1 MALRLALQL
10 YSVGEDAKKDLDGT
24 LRRVKEMGYEGVEFA
39 GLYGHDAAEVSEMLH
54 QYGLIPVSAHVSLE
68 ELETKFDEVAA
79 SYKQI
84 GCPYLAVPY
93 LIHALQPV
101 SGNFEE
107 AISRIEADNAF
118 LYKVLGKPYD
128 NNRGGDL
135 KDEETVFVLTK
146 RLKLLDKVLVSVI
159 SGNASLNGDVRNDL
173 LSYVSDKDKFI
184 HDTYHQYKRL
194 HPRFVA
200 FLRSKGLSEWET
212 GYCCLYALGLRGK
225 DVGAFLERGGHYN
238 IDSRIRRKLGL
249 GTEDANLGNYV
260 RSRLKELSD

>member
-1 MALRLALQL
+1 MEEQHYIRVILCLSIVAAVLAVVAGVFVVRYIALRR
-10 YSVGEDAKKDLDGT
+10 KNRDGKF
-24 LRRVKEMGYEGVEFA
+24 VKW
-39 GLYGHDAAEVSEMLH
+39 
-54 QYGLIPVSAHVSLE
+54 
-68 ELETKFDEVAA
+68 
-79 SYKQI
+79 
-84 GCPYLAVPY
+84 
-93 LIHALQPV
+93 
-101 SGNFEE
+101 

>member
-1 MALRLALQL
+1 MEEQRYIRVILCLSIVAAVLAVVAGIFIVRYIALRR
-10 YSVGEDAKKDLDGT
+10 KNRDGKF
-24 LRRVKEMGYEGVEFA
+24 VKW
-39 GLYGHDAAEVSEMLH
+39 
-54 QYGLIPVSAHVSLE
+54 
-68 ELETKFDEVAA
+68 
-79 SYKQI
+79 
-84 GCPYLAVPY
+84 
-93 LIHALQPV
+93 
-101 SGNFEE
+101 

-128 NNRGGDL
+128 NSRGGDL

-159 SGNASLNGDVRNDL
+159 SGNASLNGDVKNDL

-194 HPRFVA
+194 HPCFVA

-249 GTEDANLGNYV
+249 GTEDANLGNHV

>member
-1 MALRLALQL
+1 MEEQHYIRVILCLSIVAAVLAVVAGIFIVRYIALRR
-10 YSVGEDAKKDLDGT
+10 KNRDGKF
-24 LRRVKEMGYEGVEFA
+24 VKW
-39 GLYGHDAAEVSEMLH
+39 
-54 QYGLIPVSAHVSLE
+54 
-68 ELETKFDEVAA
+68 
-79 SYKQI
+79 
-84 GCPYLAVPY
+84 
-93 LIHALQPV
+93 
-101 SGNFEE
+101 

-159 SGNASLNGDVRNDL
+159 SGNASLNGDVKNDL

-249 GTEDANLGNYV
+249 GTEDANLGNHV
-260 RSRLKELSD
+260 RSRLK

>member
-1 MALRLALQL
+1 MEEQHYIRVILCLSILAGVLAVVAGVFIVRYIALRL
-10 YSVGEDAKKDLDGT
+10 KNRDGKF
-24 LRRVKEMGYEGVEFA
+24 VKW
-39 GLYGHDAAEVSEMLH
+39 
-54 QYGLIPVSAHVSLE
+54 
-68 ELETKFDEVAA
+68 
-79 SYKQI
+79 
-84 GCPYLAVPY
+84 
-93 LIHALQPV
+93 
-101 SGNFEE
+101 

-118 LYKVLGKPYD
+118 IYKVLGKPYD

-135 KDEETVFVLTK
+135 KDEETVFVLAK

-249 GTEDANLGNYV
+249 GTEDANLGNHV

>member
-1 MALRLALQL
+1 MEEQRYIRVILCLSIVAAVLAVVAGIFIVRYIALRR
-10 YSVGEDAKKDLDGT
+10 KNRDGKF
-24 LRRVKEMGYEGVEFA
+24 VKW
-39 GLYGHDAAEVSEMLH
+39 
-54 QYGLIPVSAHVSLE
+54 
-68 ELETKFDEVAA
+68 
-79 SYKQI
+79 
-84 GCPYLAVPY
+84 
-93 LIHALQPV
+93 
-101 SGNFEE
+101 

-159 SGNASLNGDVRNDL
+159 SGNASLNGDVKNDL

-249 GTEDANLGNYV
+249 GTEDANLGNHV

>member
-1 MALRLALQL
+1 MEEQHYIRVILCLSIVAAVLAVVAGIFIVRYIALRR
-10 YSVGEDAKKDLDGT
+10 KNRDGKF
-24 LRRVKEMGYEGVEFA
+24 VKW
-39 GLYGHDAAEVSEMLH
+39 
-54 QYGLIPVSAHVSLE
+54 
-68 ELETKFDEVAA
+68 
-79 SYKQI
+79 
-84 GCPYLAVPY
+84 
-93 LIHALQPV
+93 
-101 SGNFEE
+101 

-128 NNRGGDL
+128 NNPGGDL

-159 SGNASLNGDVRNDL
+159 SGNASLNGDVKNDL

-249 GTEDANLGNYV
+249 GTEDANLGNHV
-260 RSRLKELSD
+260 RSRLK

>member
-1 MALRLALQL
+1 MEEQHYIRVILCLSIVAAVLAVVAGVFVVRYIALRR
-10 YSVGEDAKKDLDGT
+10 KNRDGKF
-24 LRRVKEMGYEGVEFA
+24 VKW
-39 GLYGHDAAEVSEMLH
+39 
-54 QYGLIPVSAHVSLE
+54 
-68 ELETKFDEVAA
+68 
-79 SYKQI
+79 
-84 GCPYLAVPY
+84 
-93 LIHALQPV
+93 
-101 SGNFEE
+101 

-249 GTEDANLGNYV
+249 GTEDANLGNHV

>member
-1 MALRLALQL
+1 MEEQRYIRVILCLSIVAAVLAVVAGIFIVRYIALRR
-10 YSVGEDAKKDLDGT
+10 KNRDGKF
-24 LRRVKEMGYEGVEFA
+24 VKW
-39 GLYGHDAAEVSEMLH
+39 
-54 QYGLIPVSAHVSLE
+54 
-68 ELETKFDEVAA
+68 
-79 SYKQI
+79 
-84 GCPYLAVPY
+84 
-93 LIHALQPV
+93 
-101 SGNFEE
+101 

-159 SGNASLNGDVRNDL
+159 SGNASLNGDVKNDL

-194 HPRFVA
+194 NPRFVA

-249 GTEDANLGNYV
+249 GTEDANLGNHV

>member
-1 MALRLALQL
+1 MEEQHYIRVILCLSIVAAVLAVVAGIFIVRYIALRR
-10 YSVGEDAKKDLDGT
+10 KNRDGKF
-24 LRRVKEMGYEGVEFA
+24 VKW
-39 GLYGHDAAEVSEMLH
+39 
-54 QYGLIPVSAHVSLE
+54 
-68 ELETKFDEVAA
+68 
-79 SYKQI
+79 
-84 GCPYLAVPY
+84 
-93 LIHALQPV
+93 
-101 SGNFEE
+101 

-159 SGNASLNGDVRNDL
+159 SGNASLNGDVKNDL
-173 LSYVSDKDKFI
+173 FSYVSDKDKFI

-249 GTEDANLGNYV
+249 GTEDANLGNHV

>member
-1 MALRLALQL
+1 MEEQHYIRVILCLSIVAAVLAVVAGIFIVRYIALRR
-10 YSVGEDAKKDLDGT
+10 KNRDGKF
-24 LRRVKEMGYEGVEFA
+24 VKW
-39 GLYGHDAAEVSEMLH
+39 
-54 QYGLIPVSAHVSLE
+54 
-68 ELETKFDEVAA
+68 
-79 SYKQI
+79 
-84 GCPYLAVPY
+84 
-93 LIHALQPV
+93 
-101 SGNFEE
+101 

-118 LYKVLGKPYD
+118 LYKVLGKSYD

-159 SGNASLNGDVRNDL
+159 SGNASLNGDVKNDL

-249 GTEDANLGNYV
+249 GTEDANLGNHV

>member
-1 MALRLALQL
+1 MEEQHYIRVILCLSIVAAVLAVVAGIFIVRYIALRR
-10 YSVGEDAKKDLDGT
+10 KNRDGKF
-24 LRRVKEMGYEGVEFA
+24 VKW
-39 GLYGHDAAEVSEMLH
+39 
-54 QYGLIPVSAHVSLE
+54 
-68 ELETKFDEVAA
+68 
-79 SYKQI
+79 
-84 GCPYLAVPY
+84 
-93 LIHALQPV
+93 
-101 SGNFEE
+101 

-159 SGNASLNGDVRNDL
+159 SGNASLNGDVKNDL

-249 GTEDANLGNYV
+249 GTEDANLGNHV

>member
-1 MALRLALQL
+1 MLNECYVCAHFVFNLFLPSKIVKIRLLIELYYVSL
-10 YSVGEDAKKDLDGT
+10 YSKKSHFVFTPL
-24 LRRVKEMGYEGVEFA
+24 
-39 GLYGHDAAEVSEMLH
+39 
-54 QYGLIPVSAHVSLE
+54 
-68 ELETKFDEVAA
+68 
-79 SYKQI
+79 
-84 GCPYLAVPY
+84 
-93 LIHALQPV
+93 
-101 SGNFEE
+101 
-107 AISRIEADNAF
+107 
-118 LYKVLGKPYD
+118 
-128 NNRGGDL
+128 
-135 KDEETVFVLTK
+135 EETVFVLTK

-249 GTEDANLGNYV
+249 GTEDANLGNHV

>member
-1 MALRLALQL
+1 MEEQHYIRVILCLSIVAAVLAVVAGVFIVRYIALRL
-10 YSVGEDAKKDLDGT
+10 KNRDGKF
-24 LRRVKEMGYEGVEFA
+24 VKW
-39 GLYGHDAAEVSEMLH
+39 
-54 QYGLIPVSAHVSLE
+54 
-68 ELETKFDEVAA
+68 
-79 SYKQI
+79 
-84 GCPYLAVPY
+84 
-93 LIHALQPV
+93 
-101 SGNFEE
+101 

-118 LYKVLGKPYD
+118 IYKVLGKPYD

-135 KDEETVFVLTK
+135 KDEETVFVLAK
-146 RLKLLDKVLVSVI
+146 RLKLLDKVLVSMI

-194 HPRFVA
+194 HPRFVS
-200 FLRSKGLSEWET
+200 FLRNKGLSEWET

-225 DVGAFLERGGHYN
+225 DIGSFLERGGHYN

-249 GTEDANLGNYV
+249 GASDANLGNHV

>member
-1 MALRLALQL
+1 MEEQHYIRVILCLSIVAAVLAVVAGIFIVRYIALRR
-10 YSVGEDAKKDLDGT
+10 KNRDGKF
-24 LRRVKEMGYEGVEFA
+24 VKW
-39 GLYGHDAAEVSEMLH
+39 
-54 QYGLIPVSAHVSLE
+54 
-68 ELETKFDEVAA
+68 
-79 SYKQI
+79 
-84 GCPYLAVPY
+84 
-93 LIHALQPV
+93 
-101 SGNFEE
+101 

-159 SGNASLNGDVRNDL
+159 SGNASLNGDVKNDL

-249 GTEDANLGNYV
+249 GTEDANRGNHV

>member
-1 MALRLALQL
+1 MEEQHYIRVILCLSIVAAVLAVVAGIFIVRYIALRR
-10 YSVGEDAKKDLDGT
+10 KNRDGKF
-24 LRRVKEMGYEGVEFA
+24 VKW
-39 GLYGHDAAEVSEMLH
+39 
-54 QYGLIPVSAHVSLE
+54 
-68 ELETKFDEVAA
+68 
-79 SYKQI
+79 
-84 GCPYLAVPY
+84 
-93 LIHALQPV
+93 
-101 SGNFEE
+101 

-128 NNRGGDL
+128 NSRGGDL

-159 SGNASLNGDVRNDL
+159 SGNASLNGDVKNDL

-249 GTEDANLGNYV
+249 GTEDANLGNHV

>member
-1 MALRLALQL
+1 MEEQHYIRVILCLSIVAAVLAVVAGVFVVRYIALRR
-10 YSVGEDAKKDLDGT
+10 KNRDGKF
-24 LRRVKEMGYEGVEFA
+24 VKW
-39 GLYGHDAAEVSEMLH
+39 
-54 QYGLIPVSAHVSLE
+54 
-68 ELETKFDEVAA
+68 
-79 SYKQI
+79 
-84 GCPYLAVPY
+84 
-93 LIHALQPV
+93 
-101 SGNFEE
+101 

-128 NNRGGDL
+128 NNRRGDL

>member
-1 MALRLALQL
+1 MEEQHYIRVILCLSIVAAVLAVVAGVFVVRYIALRR
-10 YSVGEDAKKDLDGT
+10 KNRDGKF
-24 LRRVKEMGYEGVEFA
+24 VKW
-39 GLYGHDAAEVSEMLH
+39 
-54 QYGLIPVSAHVSLE
+54 
-68 ELETKFDEVAA
+68 
-79 SYKQI
+79 
-84 GCPYLAVPY
+84 
-93 LIHALQPV
+93 
-101 SGNFEE
+101 

-173 LSYVSDKDKFI
+173 LSYVSDKGKFI

-249 GTEDANLGNYV
+249 GTEDANLGNHV

>member
-1 MALRLALQL
+1 MEEQHYIRVILCLSIVAAVLAVVAGIFVVRYIALRR
-10 YSVGEDAKKDLDGT
+10 KNRDGKF
-24 LRRVKEMGYEGVEFA
+24 VKW
-39 GLYGHDAAEVSEMLH
+39 
-54 QYGLIPVSAHVSLE
+54 
-68 ELETKFDEVAA
+68 
-79 SYKQI
+79 
-84 GCPYLAVPY
+84 
-93 LIHALQPV
+93 
-101 SGNFEE
+101 

-135 KDEETVFVLTK
+135 KDEETVFVLAK

-159 SGNASLNGDVRNDL
+159 SGNASLNGDVKNDL

-249 GTEDANLGNYV
+249 GTEDANLGNHV

>member
-1 MALRLALQL
+1 MEEQHYIRVILCLSIVAAVLAVVAGVFIVRYIALRL
-10 YSVGEDAKKDLDGT
+10 KNRDGKF
-24 LRRVKEMGYEGVEFA
+24 VKW
-39 GLYGHDAAEVSEMLH
+39 
-54 QYGLIPVSAHVSLE
+54 
-68 ELETKFDEVAA
+68 
-79 SYKQI
+79 
-84 GCPYLAVPY
+84 
-93 LIHALQPV
+93 
-101 SGNFEE
+101 

-118 LYKVLGKPYD
+118 IYKVLGKPYD

-135 KDEETVFVLTK
+135 KDEETVFVLAK
-146 RLKLLDKVLVSVI
+146 RLKLLDKVLVSMI

-249 GTEDANLGNYV
+249 GTEDANLGNHV

>member
-1 MALRLALQL
+1 MEEQHYIRVILCLSIVAAVLAVVAGVFVVRYIALRR
-10 YSVGEDAKKDLDGT
+10 KNRDGKF
-24 LRRVKEMGYEGVEFA
+24 VKW
-39 GLYGHDAAEVSEMLH
+39 
-54 QYGLIPVSAHVSLE
+54 
-68 ELETKFDEVAA
+68 
-79 SYKQI
+79 
-84 GCPYLAVPY
+84 
-93 LIHALQPV
+93 
-101 SGNFEE
+101 

-159 SGNASLNGDVRNDL
+159 SGNASLNGDVKNDL

-249 GTEDANLGNYV
+249 GTEDANLGNHV